1 MAYCLAAPFVNKQKR
16 ELPLVRKCFIVTTM
30 NKVSTEENFFG
41 YKYEKVNL
49 APIIE
54 DKIREDGEK
63 IKNQNVSVSF
73 NKPEEEGVFVNGDKD
88 KLSEVIENLLDN
100 AIKYTP
106 KGGKVEVVLEK
117 NKNSARVSV
126 VDAGMGILEE
136 EAPHV
141 FEKFFRGEQAKNIH
155 KEGSGLGLFI
165 VKNII
170 ERHKGEVG
178 FTANKDKGTTFFF
191 TLPLV

>member
-1 MAYCLAAPFVNKQKR
+1 MDKIN
-16 ELPLVRKCFIVTTM
+16 LV
-30 NKVSTEENFFG
+30 
-41 YKYEKVNL
+41 
-49 APIIE
+49 AIIE
-54 DKIREDGEK
+54 DRIKENSEKAGGQKI
-63 IKNQNVSVSF
+63 SVSF
-73 NKPEEEGVFVNGDKD
+73 KKPETAEIFVNADKS

-106 KGGKVEVVLEK
+106 EGGKVEMALEK
-117 NKNSARVSV
+117 NKNSVKVSV
-126 VDAGMGILEE
+126 TDTGIGISEE
-136 EAPHV
+136 EAPHI
-141 FEKFFRGEQAKNIH
+141 FSEFFRGEQAKNIH

-191 TLPLV
+191 TLPIV